1 VRAVNDDW
9 RLRVTLL
16 ENDQANTLTG
26 GLAAG
31 ELEHDLTTNLKDRVA
46 VSGEGAEVFCYAG
59 AREVLDS
66 VRATIERLAD
76 DQKWEPEFELKR
88 WHPAAEEW
96 EDPDVPLPASAGEQ
110 AAERAEL
117 MEREREEAEEDC
129 STEFE
134 VRVQCNSHGDAVRL
148 AGQLDAEGLPH
159 ARRWRYVLVG
169 APDEDSAQ
177 ALAARLRSE
186 APEGSEVTVEGT
198 AGAALDE
205 RPPNIFALF
214 GGLGG

>member
-1 VRAVNDDW
+1 VLAVNDDW

-16 ENDQANTLTG
+16 QNDDADTLAG

-31 ELEHDLTTNLKDRVA
+31 ELEHDLTASLKDRVA
-46 VSGEGAEVFCYAG
+46 VSGEGSEVFCYAG
-59 AREVLDS
+59 ARGVLES
-66 VRATIERLAD
+66 VQTTIERLSAE
-76 DQKWEPEFELKR
+76 QKWEPEFELKR
-88 WHPAAEEW
+88 WHPTAKEW
-96 EDPDVPLPASAGEQ
+96 EDPDVPMPASAGEQ

-117 MEREREEAEEDC
+117 MEREREEVEEHG
-129 STEFE
+129 STVFE
-134 VRVQCNSHGDAVRL
+134 VRIQCRSHGDAVQL
-148 AGQLDAEGLPH
+148 AEQLESEGLPH

-169 APDEDSAQ
+169 AADEDSAQ
-177 ALAARLRSE
+177 TLADRLRSE

-198 AGAALDE
+198 ARAALDE